1 MEGKTAQ
8 GTKSMNTTGT
18 RAHERNPNFDH
29 PNIDHHEA
37 IIIGGG
43 QSGLATAYYLLRA
56 GVDTLVLDD
65 QDAPVVRGAMCGRR

>member
-1 MEGKTAQ
+1 
-8 GTKSMNTTGT
+8 MNTAGT
-18 RAHERNPNFDH
+18 RAHERNPNIDH

-43 QSGLATAYYLLRA
+43 QAGLATAYYLLRA

-65 QDAPVVRGAMCGRR
+65 QDAPVGHGVTYGRP

>member
-56 GVDTLVLDD
+56 GSTPSFWMIKTPLVGHG
-65 QDAPVVRGAMCGRR
+65 VTYGRP